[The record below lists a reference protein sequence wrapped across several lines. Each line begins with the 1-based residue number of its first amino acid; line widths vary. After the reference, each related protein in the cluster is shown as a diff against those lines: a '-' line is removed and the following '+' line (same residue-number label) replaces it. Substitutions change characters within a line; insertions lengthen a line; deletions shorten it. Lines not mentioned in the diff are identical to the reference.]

1 MLHQLQTMIKR
12 YGFLFLIS
20 CFCSIISLAQ
30 ETGNDKYSLLQQARE
45 AFQLKQYAASEEILK
60 LAIHKYPN
68 NISYRIELAQEY
80 RALNMLQA
88 SSKILEKTL
97 QDKLN
102 SKEVYLLLS
111 DNYYR
116 KGAYRIAL
124 RTIKKGLAIYSNC
137 GLLYEKKGIIYE
149 TLQKHKKAIAA
160 YTSGINMDT
169 SYLENYLNLA
179 RLEVSAENPEK
190 SSVLAEYY
198 ILKNPSSKNIVDAK
212 KILRASYRNWYLNLK
227 ENPYIKKTD
236 TYLSLFSSLFKKNIE
251 HLADGIDALSLC
263 KLRSKMAMQA
273 IQTGA
278 LPYHL
283 ESIWNTLMR
292 EGYFEAYHYWLFTAI
307 EDPNTYAA
315 WLQYHKGAEKELLH
329 KISRIEF

>member
-1 MLHQLQTMIKR
+1 
-12 YGFLFLIS
+12 
-20 CFCSIISLAQ
+20 
-30 ETGNDKYSLLQQARE
+30 
-45 AFQLKQYAASEEILK
+45 
-60 LAIHKYPN
+60 
-68 NISYRIELAQEY
+68 
-80 RALNMLQA
+80 
-88 SSKILEKTL
+88 
-97 QDKLN
+97 
-102 SKEVYLLLS
+102 
-111 DNYYR
+111 
-116 KGAYRIAL
+116 
-124 RTIKKGLAIYSNC
+124 
-137 GLLYEKKGIIYE
+137 
-149 TLQKHKKAIAA
+149 
-160 YTSGINMDT
+160 MDT

-190 SSVLAEYY
+190 ACVLAEYY

-236 TYLSLFSSLFKKNIE
+236 TYLSLYTSLFKKNIE